1 MFHLGWLAGVSVAGN
16 ERGFSILN
24 FDWLSGVPIE
34 AARWGFLGLFLLI
47 GLLVLLVPADYV
59 FEGLVFEGP
68 AKRRW
73 RYDLRL
79 WAIGVLALLFFTYAA
94 L

>member
-1 MFHLGWLAGVSVAGN
+1 MFHLGWLADVSVAGN

-59 FEGLVFEGP
+59 FEGMND
-68 AKRRW
+68 RRW
-73 RYDLRL
+73 WYDLRL